1 MISLF
6 QDLHAQSA
14 YKRFIILLASLF
26 ILVSIGFIAI
36 LTYSELDIWFISV
49 SFVLIIAS
57 FLLAFW
63 YGLIWRQEIH
73 HFQSSQIILQNSLDA
88 APHGY
93 LIVAPNG
100 QVIYHNATFKWL
112 CGPEATRS
120 LTALDDLVDGDEQ
133 ALIDLARLRLD
144 AQGNGLTT
152 AEIPVKTSVGIT
164 EKRTI
169 TVKPFTLQ
177 QNSQSSVGALLA
189 QPITHVERSR
199 SRIYQLWVVEDTT
212 RRSRIETSLRHDLAQ
227 MKDLVENIPI
237 GLYSVDRQGKFL
249 FANRQMCEWVGHAQQ
264 ELLSGKV
271 RLRDILSE
279 NIPEDYQAHD
289 PFYNAEGSD
298 RTRVRLKSRRGQVIE
313 TRIKQTVQQDQ
324 EEEILYTRA
333 LVRRLSPRN
342 DWEEALRRSE
352 QRFERIFEEAPVGIV
367 EIDAEGVI
375 TASNN
380 EFRNMVKT
388 PTGKTR
394 IGFPIFDLI
403 DEEDVQIVKRGL
415 QNVHQDFL
423 MAEEAQHGVEPEGE
437 ILTSASSLEMPRK
450 RARIV
455 AEEVRLIG
463 KNAPTVSLYISE
475 NEDKQTGASGYILH
489 IIDVTEQKK
498 LEQQFAHSQK
508 MQAVGQLAGG
518 IAHDFN
524 NLLTAMIG
532 FCDLLL
538 MRHQP
543 NEQSFADINQIKQN
557 ANRAANLVRQLLAF
571 SRQQSLQPK
580 VLNITDVLSELLD
593 MIRRLIGEHVE
604 LHITHGRDLFLVRGD
619 QGQLEQVI
627 VNLVVNAKD
636 AMTESGTLHIE
647 TTNVSFA
654 APTQHGSEEL
664 PSGDY
669 VMIEVRDTGC
679 GIDKEVQER
688 IFEPFFSTKEVG
700 SGTGLGLSTVYGI
713 VKQTGGFIFVDSVIG
728 VGTTFNIYFPA
739 YRQEKQAENALP
751 KLEKAIELVP
761 AKKDLTGIG
770 TIMLV
775 EDEDPVR
782 IIGTRALQ
790 NKGYHVIQ
798 AVSGTHALEVLAEQS
813 ELKIDLLI
821 TDVVMP
827 QMDGPALIQE
837 VRKTMPNIKVIYI
850 SGYAE
855 DDFRERLVGEEELC
869 FLPKPFTLPELAEKV
884 KEVLTGEA

>member
-1 MISLF
+1 MMISIF
-6 QDLHAQSA
+6 QDLQSQNA
-14 YKRFIILLASLF
+14 YKHFVILSVFIFCLL
-26 ILVSIGFIAI
+26 SIGFGILAI
-36 LTYSELDIWFISV
+36 NSQQDIVFLSICYLV
-49 SFVLIIAS
+49 IIFS
-57 FLLAFW
+57 FLPIFW
-63 YGLIWRQEIH
+63 YAPIWRRDMH
-73 HFQSSQIILQNSLDA
+73 NFQSSQTILQNSLDA
-88 APHGY
+88 MPYGY

-100 QVIYHNATFKWL
+100 QIIYYNATFKWL
-112 CGPEATRS
+112 CGSEATRS
-120 LTALDDLVDGDEQ
+120 LSALDDLVDGDEQ

-144 AQGNGLTT
+144 AYGSDLTS
-152 AEIPVKTSVGIT
+152 AQIPVKTSVGVI

-177 QNSQSSVGALLA
+177 QNSQSSVGFLLP
-189 QPITHVERSR
+189 QPIINNERSR
-199 SRIYQLWVVEDTT
+199 TGVYQLWIIEDTT
-212 RRSRIETSLRHDLAQ
+212 RQSQIEASLCHDLAQ

-237 GLYSVDRQGKFL
+237 GLYSVDYQGKFI
-249 FANRQMCEWVGHAQQ
+249 FVNRQMCEWVGHTHQ
-264 ELLSGKV
+264 ELLSGKIC
-271 RLRDILSE
+271 LRDILLDAV
-279 NIPEDYQAHD
+279 PEDHFQYD
-289 PFYNAEGSD
+289 PFFNAEGSD

-313 TRIKQTVQQDQ
+313 TRIKQTIQQNED
-324 EEEILYTRA
+324 EDVLYTRA

-367 EIDAEGVI
+367 EIDSEGAI

-394 IGFPIFDLI
+394 VGFPIFDLI
-403 DEEDVQIVKRGL
+403 DGEDVQIVKRGL
-415 QNVHQDFL
+415 QKVHRDFL
-423 MAEEAQHGVEPEGE
+423 MAEDPSQMTELAE
-437 ILTSASSLEMPRK
+437 RK

-455 AEEVRLIG
+455 AEEVKLIG
-463 KNAPTVSLYISE
+463 KNTPTVSLYISE
-475 NEDKQTGASGYILH
+475 NEDKRTGASGYILH

-647 TTNVSFA
+647 TTNVSFT

-679 GIDKEVQER
+679 GIDNDVQER

-713 VKQTGGFIFVDSVIG
+713 VKQTGGFIFVDSTID

-739 YRQEKQAENALP
+739 YRQERQVDIPLPKAEKQAKLP
-751 KLEKAIELVP
+751 AIP
-761 AKKDLTGIG
+761 KDLTGIG

-798 AVSGTHALEVLAEQS
+798 AASGTHALEVLQEQS
-813 ELKIDLLI
+813 ELEIDLLI

-827 QMDGPALIQE
+827 QMDGPTLIQE
-837 VRKTMPNIKVIYI
+837 VRKTIPNIKVIYI

-855 DDFRERLVGEEELC
+855 DDFRERLVGEEELY
-869 FLPKPFTLPELAEKV
+869 FLPKPFTLPELAKKV
-884 KEVLTGEA
+884 KEVLSIDR